1 MSLSWDFDIV
11 HFSELASSMANP
23 ITWNYESFIKVKDQ
37 FDLGELVTEQRHAKS
52 SDLADWASK
61 DITRALEAFREIDL
75 AVITKLSS
83 LDNKNLEQ
91 LRKDCHDTWQQ
102 GGRVFVSGCGS
113 TGRMAFVLEKM
124 ANAKGANRVIAVM
137 AGGDIALVHSI
148 AGFEDSTEFGAR
160 QLREAGFGHKDLL
173 IACTEGGE
181 TPFVLGTVH
190 EALKLSAKS
199 AYFVFCNP
207 TEVLRKKVERS
218 RVIIE
223 NKKVIGLDLN
233 VGPMAL
239 TGSTRLQATTAQT
252 LVVGWA
258 LVHEE
263 LSFAEFIA
271 DIETEV
277 KSLELN
283 KLEPLIEI
291 EADFLAA
298 NKVVNYQSRGLP
310 MAVFTDIAE
319 RGPTFSLLPMQP
331 VGNAISVVPQF
342 SVLVPGATSA
352 QKAWSEIF
360 GRSPTALGW
369 KDLEVSSQLSLDYL
383 LQYDWSESGQ
393 KQLEQKIAGA
403 QTLPKQTII
412 IDCDPQRGQILLKL
426 GPVNISFNLGTRFD
440 WVKANVLLKII
451 LNTHSTLVM
460 GRIGRFHKNLMTF
473 VRPTNGKLIDRSMRY
488 VKWLLKD
495 DGKMVDDD
503 VILKKLFSR
512 LDADSKAN
520 QSVVMNTYLELKK

>member
-1 MSLSWDFDIV
+1 
-11 HFSELASSMANP
+11 MANP
-23 ITWNYESFIKVKDQ
+23 TIWNYESFIKVKDQ
-37 FDLGELVTEQRHAKS
+37 FDLGDLATEQRHPKS
-52 SDLADWASK
+52 TDLSDWAIN
-61 DITRALEAFREIDL
+61 DLERALEAFREIDL
-75 AVITKLSS
+75 ELITKLSR
-83 LDNKNLEQ
+83 LDNNLLESF
-91 LRKDCHDTWQQ
+91 RKACSDTWQQ

-124 ANAKGANRVIAVM
+124 ANSKNANRVVAVM

-148 AGFEDSTEFGAR
+148 AGFEDSADFGAR
-160 QLREAGFGHKDLL
+160 QLREAGFGSKDLL

-181 TPFVLGTVH
+181 TPFVLGTIH
-190 EALKLSAKS
+190 EALKISNQS

-207 TEVLRKKVERS
+207 AEVLRKKVERS
-218 RVIIE
+218 KVLIE
-223 NKKVIGLDLN
+223 NPKVVSIDLS

-258 LVHEE
+258 LVHES
-263 LSFAEFIA
+263 LLFSDFISE
-271 DIETEV
+271 IESEV
-277 KSLELN
+277 KNLELG
-283 KLEPLIEI
+283 KLEQLIEV
-291 EADFLAA
+291 EANLLTS
-298 NKVVNYQSRGLP
+298 KKIVNYQSRGLP

-331 VGNAISVVPQF
+331 VGSSSSVVPQF
-342 SVLVPGATSA
+342 SVLVPSANSA

-360 GRSPTALGW
+360 GRNPTALGW

-383 LQYDWSESGQ
+383 LQYDWSEAGQ
-393 KQLEQKIAGA
+393 KNLEQKIDGS
-403 QTLPKQTII
+403 QNLTKQTIT
-412 IDCDPQRGQILLKL
+412 IDCDPQRGQILIKQ
-426 GPVNISFNLGTRFD
+426 GAVNISFTINSRFD

-460 GRIGRFHKNLMTF
+460 GRLGRFHKNLMTF

-495 DGKMVDDD
+495 DGITVEDDI
-503 VILKKLFSR
+503 ILKKLFSR

-520 QSVVMNTYLELKK
+520 QSVVMNTYLELKSIK